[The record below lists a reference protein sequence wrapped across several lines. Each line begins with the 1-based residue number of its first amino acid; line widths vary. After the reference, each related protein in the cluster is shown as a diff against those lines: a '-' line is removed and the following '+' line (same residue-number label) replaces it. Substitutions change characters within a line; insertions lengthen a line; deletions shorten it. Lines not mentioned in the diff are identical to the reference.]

1 MVAMNIDERRRL
13 GFGTPDHPHVA
24 VHFDLFPAVYFTPT
38 NLHLN
43 TTIDLRGGKVFA
55 DMETAKT
62 YALNHFDELVEDEIA
77 RLRRAKNLITKEQ
90 LTEITSE
97 SLAS

>member
-1 MVAMNIDERRRL
+1 MVALNIEERRRL

-43 TTIDLRGGKVFA
+43 TTIDMRGGRVFG
-55 DMETAKT
+55 DMVAAKAYAMEHFDKLVTEEMKRLMRAKT
-62 YALNHFDELVEDEIA
+62 LIA
-77 RLRRAKNLITKEQ
+77 KEE
-90 LTEITSE
+90 LTEIVEE
-97 SLAS
+97 SLAT